1 MRAREFLR
9 EDEDYSERLDS
20 DLNNIL
26 VRAKASGSF
35 DINTRYVVKQ
45 LNQMG
50 YSVSVNSIMPLLSNN
65 PVVLNATP
73 EIIKLTKPD
82 GASAEDNVNAEP
94 DTDSIADKEQE
105 NADHVSNMAQTAAKK
120 QINK

>member
-1 MRAREFLR
+1 MRAREFLQ
-9 EDEDYSERLDS
+9 ENYNKSLDS

-26 VRAKASGSF
+26 VRAKASGST

-45 LNQMG
+45 LDRMG
-50 YSVSVNSIMPLLSNN
+50 YSVNVNSIMQLLSNN

-73 EIIKLTKPD
+73 EMIKLTKPD
-82 GASAEDNVNAEP
+82 GASAEDNIDAEP